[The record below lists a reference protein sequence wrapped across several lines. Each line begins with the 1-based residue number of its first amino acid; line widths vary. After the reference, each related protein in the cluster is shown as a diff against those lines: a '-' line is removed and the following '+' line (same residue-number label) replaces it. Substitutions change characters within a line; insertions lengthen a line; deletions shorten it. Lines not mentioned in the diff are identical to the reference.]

1 MPANFT
7 FCLILQIV
15 SPDEVTKTG
24 LAYLHTAHCLGSGEI
39 MISAMGT
46 PDGKEQ
52 GILVLD
58 LFNNKDG
65 QSHNSKK
72 IMNAEK
78 QKVPREVRP
87 RLRLS
92 LPFFLRDS
100 RASET
105 RARVKINPREKRRHA
120 ACRLFSRGVIFTRA
134 RVSFALLSL
143 RKNGGLLVV

>member
-1 MPANFT
+1 MPENFT

-52 GILVLD
+52 GIVVLD

-65 QSHNSKK
+65 QSRNSKK

-78 QKVPREVRP
+78 
-87 RLRLS
+87 
-92 LPFFLRDS
+92 FH
-100 RASET
+100 
-105 RARVKINPREKRRHA
+105 VKYV
-120 ACRLFSRGVIFTRA
+120 LDYD
-134 RVSFALLSL
+134 
-143 RKNGGLLVV
+143 

>member
-52 GILVLD
+52 GIVVLD

-78 QKVPREVRP
+78 QKVPR
-87 RLRLS
+87 
-92 LPFFLRDS
+92 
-100 RASET
+100 
-105 RARVKINPREKRRHA
+105 
-120 ACRLFSRGVIFTRA
+120 
-134 RVSFALLSL
+134 RVSPFLAWGDFHARSRFVRFIIPKEKWGTTRSLSTSTP
-143 RKNGGLLVV
+143 

>member
-1 MPANFT
+1 MSSLSSSSASTNRAEMPENFT

-52 GILVLD
+52 GIVVLD

-72 IMNAEK
+72 NYE
-78 QKVPREVRP
+78 
-87 RLRLS
+87 
-92 LPFFLRDS
+92 
-100 RASET
+100 
-105 RARVKINPREKRRHA
+105 
-120 ACRLFSRGVIFTRA
+120 C
-134 RVSFALLSL
+134 
-143 RKNGGLLVV
+143 